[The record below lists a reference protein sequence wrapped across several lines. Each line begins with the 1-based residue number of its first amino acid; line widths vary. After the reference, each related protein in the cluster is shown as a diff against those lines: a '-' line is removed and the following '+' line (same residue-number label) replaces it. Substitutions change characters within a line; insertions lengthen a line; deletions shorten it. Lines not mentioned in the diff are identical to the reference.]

1 MRYSRLDMPTLSH
14 IQAITLDLD
23 DTLWPVAPTIAGAE
37 QALLHWLLA
46 NTPKTAELTQQAEV
60 KQAIRQSVVAK
71 HTTKAHDL
79 GFLRCE
85 VIRETM
91 RQAGDDPQLADKAY
105 EVFNAARQRVT
116 LYDGVAEALARLSA
130 KYRLVAISNGTADV
144 FVTPA
149 APYFHAAFKAHEAG
163 FAKPDAK
170 IYQLAI
176 AHLALDPEQVLHVGD
191 DAHADAWGA
200 REAGLH
206 TVWINPNGHAWTHV
220 SPQPWTVR
228 HLNEVADH
236 LQA

>member
-1 MRYSRLDMPTLSH
+1 MRYSRLDMHPLSH

-37 QALLHWLLA
+37 RDLLDWLLSHA
-46 NTPKTAELTQQAEV
+46 PKTAELTQQAEV
-60 KQAIRQSVVAK
+60 KQAIRQVVVAK
-71 HTTKAHDL
+71 NTTKVHDL
-79 GFLRCE
+79 GYLRCE

-91 RQAGDDPQLADKAY
+91 RQAGDDPQLADQAY

-149 APYFHAAFKAHEAG
+149 GPYFHAAFKAHEAG
-163 FAKPDAK
+163 VAKPDAK
-170 IYQLAI
+170 IYQLATS
-176 AHLALDPEQVLHVGD
+176 HLALDAGQVLHVGD

-200 REAGLH
+200 REAGFH
-206 TVWINPNGHAWTHV
+206 SVWINPQGHPWTHD

-228 HLNEVADH
+228 HLTEVADH

>member
-1 MRYSRLDMPTLSH
+1 MRYSRLDMHALSH

-37 QALLHWLLA
+37 HDLLRWLLA
-46 NTPKTAELTQQAEV
+46 NTPKTAELTQQTEV

-79 GFLRCE
+79 GYLRCE

-91 RQAGDDPQLADKAY
+91 RQAGDDPHLADEAY
-105 EVFNAARQRVT
+105 AVFNAARQRVT

-149 APYFHAAFKAHEAG
+149 APYFYAAFKAHEAG
-163 FAKPDAK
+163 VAKPDAK
-170 IYQLAI
+170 IYQLAT

-200 REAGLH
+200 REAGFH
-206 TVWINPNGHAWTHV
+206 TVWINPNGHAWTHD

-228 HLNEVADH
+228 HLAEVADY

>member
-1 MRYSRLDMPTLSH
+1 MPTLSH

-37 QALLHWLLA
+37 QDLLHWLLA
-46 NTPKTAELTQQAEV
+46 HTPKTAELTQQADV
-60 KQAIRQSVVAK
+60 KQSIRQSVVAK
-71 HTTKAHDL
+71 HTAKAHDL

-91 RQAGDDPQLADKAY
+91 RQAGDDPQLADEAY
-105 EVFNAARQRVT
+105 AVFNAARQRVT
-116 LYDGVAEALARLSA
+116 LYDGVEEALARLSA
-130 KYRLVAISNGTADV
+130 KFRLVAISNGTADV

-149 APYFHAAFKAHEAG
+149 APYFHAAFKAHEVG
-163 FAKPDAK
+163 VAKPDAK
-170 IYQLAI
+170 IYQTAS
-176 AHLALDPEQVLHVGD
+176 AHLGLSADQILHVGD

-206 TVWINPNGHAWTHV
+206 TVWINPHGHLWTHD

-228 HLNEVADH
+228 HLAEVADH

>member
-1 MRYSRLDMPTLSH
+1 MPTLSH

-37 QALLHWLLA
+37 QDLLAWLLA
-46 NTPKTAELTQQAEV
+46 YAPKTAELTQQAER
-60 KQAIRQSVVAK
+60 KQAIRQSVVAQ
-71 HTTKAHDL
+71 HTSKAHDL

-91 RQAGDDPQLADKAY
+91 RQAGDDPQQADEAY
-105 EVFNAARQRVT
+105 AVFNAARQRVT
-116 LYDGVAEALARLSA
+116 LYAGVEEALARLSA

-149 APYFHAAFKAHEAG
+149 APYFHAAFKAHEVGA
-163 FAKPDAK
+163 AKPDAK
-170 IYQLAI
+170 IYQLATS
-176 AHLALDPEQVLHVGD
+176 HLALGADQILHVGD

-206 TVWINPNGHAWTHV
+206 AVWINPHGHAWTHN

-228 HLNEVADH
+228 HLSEVADH